1 LHTLFFGMRS
11 AGRSFRARLVLASLW
26 LLAVSG
32 LPARA
37 SAEEKSAPPQALER
51 IYSFSELLGRA
62 EVIVTGEVGEE
73 AGGSAPVR
81 VLEWLKEPGEL
92 TLDELIKLDKRS
104 LDELKQAKR
113 QRQAEERLAEEA
125 EAKGGASGGVAKG
138 GPARLSVCGCEPL
151 RLPKAG
157 TQVLLFL
164 WERVGDAPKGALR
177 YRLAHPQC
185 VYELSCAAEVKA
197 ELRGGRGRDAERRA
211 YLREWDRV
219 MAERLA
225 RRRSDATVRAL
236 EAGRPEKGLRLV
248 VRQARPL
255 VLAPNGFNLSVGV
268 ENSRDAAQAIYA
280 GPLGGFGVRLRQK
293 DTGPETALVLR
304 LTDPEVTRGV
314 DSQVLALVSSDDFRA
329 VPRNDVLVM
338 DLHVDPKD
346 FPALASLSGEHLVSA
361 FYTSAQD
368 GKGLEDLPGVPWTGA
383 MASNEVPLTFGPLEA
398 RKKE

>member
-1 LHTLFFGMRS
+1 
-11 AGRSFRARLVLASLW
+11 
-26 LLAVSG
+26 
-32 LPARA
+32 
-37 SAEEKSAPPQALER
+37 
-51 IYSFSELLGRA
+51 
-62 EVIVTGEVGEE
+62 
-73 AGGSAPVR
+73 VR
-81 VLEWLKEPGEL
+81 VLEWLRGPPDDFKEAML
-92 TLDELIKLDKRS
+92 
-104 LDELKQAKR
+104 
-113 QRQAEERLAEEA
+113 QRRAEEQLAQEA
-125 EAKGGASGGVAKG
+125 QAKGGASGGAAKG
-138 GPARLSVCGCEPL
+138 APALLAVCGCEPL

-157 TQVLLFL
+157 TQALLFL
-164 WERVGDAPKGALR
+164 WERAGDAPKGALR

-197 ELRGGRGRDAERRA
+197 ELGRGRGRDAERRP

-225 RRRSDATVRAL
+225 RRRSDATLRAL
-236 EAGRPEKGLRLV
+236 EAGLPQKGLRLV
-248 VRQARPL
+248 VRQVRPS
-255 VLAPNGFNLSVGV
+255 VLAPNGFNLSVRV

-293 DTGPETALVLR
+293 DAGPETALVLC

-338 DLHVDPKD
+338 DLHVAPKE
-346 FPALASLSGEHLVSA
+346 FPALAALSGEHLVSA
-361 FYTSAQD
+361 FYTSTQD

-398 RKKE
+398 RKKQ

>member
-1 LHTLFFGMRS
+1 LGQIVTHYQAPDDPTCDFPALLAAVNDV
-11 AGRSFRARLVLASLW
+11 AGVERIRFASPHPRHASARLVEAIRDLPRVCKHMHLP
-26 LLAVSG
+26 VQSG
-32 LPARA
+32 
-37 SAEEKSAPPQALER
+37 S
-51 IYSFSELLGRA
+51 
-62 EVIVTGEVGEE
+62 T
-73 AGGSAPVR
+73 R
-81 VLEWLKEPGEL
+81 VL
-92 TLDELIKLDKRS
+92 
-104 LDELKQAKR
+104 QAMR
-113 QRQAEERLAEEA
+113 RRQAEERLAQEA

-138 GPARLSVCGCEPL
+138 GPALLSVCGCEPL

-164 WERVGDAPKGALR
+164 WEQAEDAPKGALR

-225 RRRSDATVRAL
+225 RRRSDATLRAL

-248 VRQARPL
+248 VRRARPS
-255 VLAPNGFNLSVGV
+255 VLAPNGFNLSVRV

-293 DTGPETALVLR
+293 DAGPETALVLR

-329 VPRNDVLVM
+329 VPRNDVLMM
-338 DLHVDPKD
+338 DLHVDPKE
-346 FPALASLSGEHLVSA
+346 FPALAGLSGEHLVSA

-398 RKKE
+398 RKKQ

>member
-1 LHTLFFGMRS
+1 LQTLFFGMRA
-11 AGRSFRARLVLASLW
+11 AGRSSRARVVLASLW
-26 LLAVSG
+26 LLVMS

-37 SAEEKSAPPQALER
+37 SAEEKSALPQGLER
-51 IYSFSELLGRA
+51 IYTFSELLARA
-62 EVIVTGEVGEE
+62 ETIVTGEVGEE
-73 AGGSAPVR
+73 ARGCAPVR
-81 VLEWLKEPGEL
+81 VLEWLKGPP
-92 TLDELIKLDKRS
+92 DEFKEAIL
-104 LDELKQAKR
+104 
-113 QRQAEERLAEEA
+113 QRRAEEQLAQEA
-125 EAKGGASGGVAKG
+125 QAKGGAAGGAAKDV
-138 GPARLSVCGCEPL
+138 PQPLAVCGCEPL

-157 TQVLLFL
+157 TQALLFL
-164 WERVGDAPKGALR
+164 WERAGDAPKGTLR

-185 VYELSCAAEVKA
+185 VYEFSCAAEVKA
-197 ELRGGRGRDAERRA
+197 ELARGRGRDAERRA

-225 RRRSDATVRAL
+225 RRRSDAMLRAL

-248 VRQARPL
+248 VRQARPS
-255 VLAPNGFNLSVGV
+255 VLAPNGFNVSVRV

-293 DTGPETALVLR
+293 DAGPETALVLR

-314 DSQVLALVSSDDFRA
+314 DSQVLALVSSDDFQA

-338 DLHVDPKD
+338 DLHVDPKE
-346 FPALASLSGEHLVSA
+346 FPALAGLSGEHLVSA

-398 RKKE
+398 RKKQ